1 MALNSQVSLKISGV
15 LESALDIGTVS
26 YPVAFNS
33 VTNFADGTGAN
44 QANQIFTDTRTLT
57 ASSTEDLDL
66 AGGLTNAFGTTVT
79 FTKVKAI
86 IITAASGNTNNV
98 LVGGAA
104 SNQVATIFSATNDV
118 LVIRPGGM
126 FALTAPDPTGMAI
139 TASTGDLLKIANSSS
154 GTSVTYTI
162 VIIGVV

>member
-1 MALNSQVSLKISGV
+1 
-15 LESALDIGTVS
+15 
-26 YPVAFNS
+26 
-33 VTNFADGTGAN
+33 
-44 QANQIFTDTRTLT
+44 
-57 ASSTEDLDL
+57 
-66 AGGLTNAFGTTVT
+66 
-79 FTKVKAI
+79 
-86 IITAASGNTNNV
+86 V

-104 SNQVATIFSATNDV
+104 SNQVATIFGATNDV

-126 FALTAPDPTGMAI
+126 FALTAPDNTGMAI